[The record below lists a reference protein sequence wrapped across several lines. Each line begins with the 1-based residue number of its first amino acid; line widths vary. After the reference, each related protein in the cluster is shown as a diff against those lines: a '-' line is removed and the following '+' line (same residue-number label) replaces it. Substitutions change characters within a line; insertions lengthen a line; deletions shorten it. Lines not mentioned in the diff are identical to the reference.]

1 MIPLPQNITKMIL
14 ASINHKGGTGKT
26 VIAQNLAVCYANTG
40 AKACIVDA
48 DPSQNSM
55 RWFDARGDKEPRI
68 PVFSNSNHR
77 TIRRTVEDL
86 YSNEGYDTII
96 IDSPPSL
103 ERIAAEIISLSHI
116 VLIPISPTGGNDIWS
131 TEQIAEEIDRISEE
145 KGQRIPSWFV
155 INRLQP
161 NLKVHQ
167 MFIEALR
174 EHSRVY
180 KIGILETMLHL
191 RTAYGLANLYGQG
204 VYEQD
209 DSKASAEV
217 VNLTNEIQQLF
228 DKL

>member
-1 MIPLPQNITKMIL
+1 MIL

-26 VIAQNLAVCYANTG
+26 VIAQNLAVCYAASG
-40 AKACIVDA
+40 AKVCIVDA

-55 RWFDARGDKEPRI
+55 RWFDARGDSEPRI
-68 PVFSNSNHR
+68 PVYSNSNYR

-86 YSNEGYDTII
+86 YNNEGYDTII

-103 ERIAAEIISLSHI
+103 EKIAGEIISLSHI

-145 KGQRIPSWFV
+145 KGQRIPAWFV

-180 KIGILETMLHL
+180 HIGILETMLHL

-209 DSKASAEV
+209 DPKASAEA
-217 VNLTNEIQQLF
+217 VNLSNELQQLF
-228 DKL
+228 EKL